1 MLINALL
8 DNTQANPIMWQA
20 VIRAFA
26 SLTAWLSGSLQG
38 ADMLSVACCKGEQ
51 REAMKANVEIA
62 LWSAR
67 EK

>member
-26 SLTAWLSGSLQG
+26 SLAAWLSGSLQG

-51 REAMKANVEIA
+51 RGSHEG
-62 LWSAR
+62 
-67 EK
+67 